1 MNIKTVSV
9 RIVVNPQG
17 QPTLQ
22 YRSRRLIDGVSG
34 LCDAGWMPWETVP
47 IVDDSEVQA
56 TGGRHTCKQIYSGV
70 SGCGHKAGQSREL
83 PHLPVSQSTGSSDRP
98 QTGSSLPGCGLW
110 TV

>member
-34 LCDAGWMPWETVP
+34 LCDAGWMPWENVP

-56 TGGRHTCKQIYSGV
+56 TGGRHTCKQIYSGA
-70 SGCGHKAGQSREL
+70 SGCGSRDGQLKEL
-83 PHLPVSQSTGSSDRP
+83 PHLPVSQSTGLSDRP
-98 QTGSSLPGCGLW
+98 QTASNLPGCGSW